1 MIVLISIFSF
11 LLDGILS
18 RYILPTSLFLPLF
31 TIVSL
36 VIIYPYF
43 NNNNLKY
50 FRYVAII
57 GLLYDITYL
66 NTLFFNFFIFVI
78 IGFVVGLFNYLLSN
92 NLCTSI
98 IMSIITIILYRI
110 INYLFVVIFKNYSFD
125 FMDLLESLYSS
136 LILNIIYCIIIYII
150 TELYSKKHKILRSK

>member
-1 MIVLISIFSF
+1 MIVFISILSF

-18 RYILPTSLFLPLF
+18 RYILPTTLFLPLF

-66 NTLFFNFFIFVI
+66 NTLFFNFFIFVM
-78 IGFVVGLFNYLLSN
+78 IGFIIGLFNYLLSN
-92 NLCTSI
+92 NLYTST
-98 IMSIITIILYRI
+98 IITIIAIILYRI
-110 INYLFVVIFKNYSFD
+110 INYLFVVIFKNQPFD
-125 FMDLLESLYSS
+125 FMNLLESIYSS
-136 LILNIIYCIIIYII
+136 LLLNIIYCIIIYIT

>member
-125 FMDLLESLYSS
+125 FMDLLESIYSS

>member
-1 MIVLISIFSF
+1 MIVFISILSF

-18 RYILPTSLFLPLF
+18 RYILQTTLFLPLF

-66 NTLFFNFFIFVI
+66 NTLFFNFFIFVM
-78 IGFVVGLFNYLLSN
+78 IGFIIGLFNYLLSN
-92 NLCTSI
+92 NLYTST
-98 IMSIITIILYRI
+98 IITVIAIILYRV
-110 INYLFVVIFKNYSFD
+110 INYLFVVIFKNQPFD
-125 FMDLLESLYSS
+125 FMNLLESIYSS
-136 LILNIIYCIIIYII
+136 LLLNIVYCIIIYIT

>member
-1 MIVLISIFSF
+1 MIVLVSVISF

-43 NNNNLKY
+43 NNNNYRY

-66 NTLFFNFFIFVI
+66 NTLFFNFFIFI
-78 IGFVVGLFNYLLSN
+78 MIGFIVGLLNYLLSN
-92 NLCTSI
+92 NIYTSI
-98 IMSIITIILYRI
+98 LITIISIVVYRI
-110 INYLFVVIFKNYSFD
+110 INYLFVVIFKNQLFNFY
-125 FMDLLESLYSS
+125 DLLESIYSS
-136 LILNIIYCIIIYII
+136 LLLNIIYCIIIYIF
-150 TELYSKKHKILRSK
+150 TEMYSKKHKILRSK